1 MPDYSAVAYTL
12 PPPPSLTGPLQPN
25 DALTKVEYLL
35 KDEIK
40 GPESLVVDGDTI
52 YTGVHDGRL
61 LKIVG
66 GKIVK
71 EIRLG
76 DTQRQFGGY
85 EDEIHLGRPLGIRKM
100 EGEKMIIA
108 DAYLGVFIADFENGS
123 KQKVFDSKIPL
134 DGEVAMFLND
144 IDLISN
150 DEIVFTDSSLLYA
163 RKDSMRDILGARGTG
178 RAIYH
183 RISTGE
189 SKVLMRGLHFA
200 NGIQV
205 MPDGVSFI
213 VAEMTRAR
221 ILRYYFDGS
230 KKGKTETFIENLP
243 GMPDNIRLSSGGRSV
258 WVALA
263 GVRCAGK
270 SNGLERLAKSPKLR
284 QVIRAI
290 LPNHFLRE
298 VLPSLAPKETI
309 VVEIDLNGKIVSSLH
324 DEKGEKMKD
333 ISQISDSGEYLYF
346 GSFKAPYKARLKKD
360 LI

>member
-1 MPDYSAVAYTL
+1 MCRLL

-205 MPDGVSFI
+205 
-213 VAEMTRAR
+213 
-221 ILRYYFDGS
+221 
-230 KKGKTETFIENLP
+230 
-243 GMPDNIRLSSGGRSV
+243 
-258 WVALA
+258 ALA

-284 QVIRAI
+284 QI